1 MRKFAAAIIGL
12 EFLLIFINL
21 YWAIMLS
28 PIVTVVALAS
38 LIVEW
43 GD

>member
-1 MRKFAAAIIGL
+1 MHKFAVIIIAM
-12 EFLLIFINL
+12 EFFLMFINL

-28 PIVTVVALAS
+28 PIAVLAVLAG

>member
-1 MRKFAAAIIGL
+1 MHKLALAIIL
-12 EFLLIFINL
+12 IELALIFINL

-28 PIVTVVALAS
+28 PIAVLAVLAG

-43 GD
+43 RD